1 MSPSSYRGMSNLYT
15 DPHSDYQNES
25 YNEEYYSYR
34 ERRNSNPYMTSNHEI
49 NGAVN
54 DFNSY
59 YNTEREG
66 TYSGYRDFRTP
77 THSSSYG
84 VRNPGTFKS
93 MSPVGRES
101 PHFRS
106 DFNDES
112 VLRLNYASDY
122 SSPPPLECIDSRSS
136 TTLPGIVTNLP
147 SNRGYHGL
155 NERECRVDYFSQ
167 SPSYHLSSIASNTYE
182 NDTPT
187 TRYDRSG
194 SLTDNRSG
202 YYHMM
207 SASPHHGRSVGSTP
221 RNGMNNQGFMD
232 STPSHDGSFS
242 KKIIPTL
249 LSYGYCVEER
259 VDSLHNDY
267 ITCLRKNR
275 VYRSILADYDTQHY
289 RSNRKTTITPS
300 EEESIRKR
308 IDDGIEKKK
317 NCQFLKARTVFI
329 ELVLEYPHCLQIWL
343 EFTRL
348 EMECGEYNNAAMVL
362 DAALLQHN
370 HNELL
375 LQKKIRVEERLNHIK
390 PIINIIKELK
400 TVDTQKSLKI
410 IMEAIAV
417 IARMG
422 YERRAMIYYRK
433 IVQVSR
439 FFTGNFFMELM
450 LFEEHYGDYEKLM
463 RMIPIALE
471 KYPKY
476 GPLWFYCFE
485 LEEHDCMTKWTRHDL
500 NSRVSFNRYEEY
512 MKKAVSCLTSDL
524 LWKVY
529 FIRIQFWYRSILYL
543 RAVTLK
549 EVRVSIDYYL
559 SSLF

>member
-15 DPHSDYQNES
+15 DSHFDYQNES
-25 YNEEYYSYR
+25 YNEEYSSYR
-34 ERRNSNPYMTSNHEI
+34 ERRDSNPYMTSNHDI
-49 NGAVN
+49 NGTGN
-54 DFNSY
+54 EYHSY

-66 TYSGYRDFRTP
+66 TYSGFRDFRTP

-84 VRNPGTFKS
+84 VRNSGTFHS
-93 MSPVGRES
+93 MSPLGRGS

-112 VLRLNYASDY
+112 VIRLKYASDY
-122 SSPPPLECIDSRSS
+122 ASPPPPLECTDSRSNP
-136 TTLPGIVTNLP
+136 TLPGIMTNMP
-147 SNRGYHGL
+147 SNRGYRGFS
-155 NERECRVDYFSQ
+155 EREHRDDFYSQ
-167 SPSYHLSSIASNTYE
+167 SPSYHFSSINRNGYE

-187 TRYDRSG
+187 SRYDRSG
-194 SLTDNRSG
+194 SLTDNGSG

-207 SASPHHGRSVGSTP
+207 SASPHHGLSVGSTP
-221 RNGMNNQGFMD
+221 RNGMNNQGLID
-232 STPSHDGSFS
+232 SSHDGYFA
-242 KKIIPTL
+242 KNIVTAL
-249 LSYGYCVEER
+249 LSSRGYSAEKR
-259 VDSLHNDY
+259 MDNLHNDY
-267 ITCLRKNR
+267 ITCLRKSR
-275 VYRSILADYDTQHY
+275 VYRDILANYDTQQYLSHK
-289 RSNRKTTITPS
+289 NTTLTPS

-422 YERRAMIYYRK
+422 YERRAMIFYRK

-450 LFEEHYGDYEKLM
+450 LFEEHYGDYEKLL

-529 FIRIQFWYRSILYL
+529 LIRIQFWYRSILYL

-549 EVRVSIDYYL
+549 EVGVSIDYHL